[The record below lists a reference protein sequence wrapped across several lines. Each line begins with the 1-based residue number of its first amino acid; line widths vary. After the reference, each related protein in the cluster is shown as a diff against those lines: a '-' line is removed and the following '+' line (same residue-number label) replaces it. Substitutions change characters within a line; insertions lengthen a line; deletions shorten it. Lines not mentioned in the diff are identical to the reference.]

1 MREVHLITQGKGGV
15 GKSLVASFLAQY
27 LTASNKDTAVYCFD
41 TDPVNPTFSRYKA
54 LDVSIVNILNN
65 NNNIDSRNFDGL
77 IEKLVEEEG
86 IAVVDN
92 GAATFVPLMSYM
104 AENSVDAL
112 LADSEVE
119 LYIHSVIAGG
129 QAQNDCL
136 DGLFKT
142 VKGIK
147 ANVVVW
153 LNHHFGLIEESG
165 KAFADF
171 KFVKDHKE
179 KIIKV
184 IELHPRNPD
193 TFGKD
198 IQKMTS
204 LNLTFDEVGTHAEFT
219 MMPRQRLRQVKNDI
233 WGQLAQDE
241 LFTRTANQEQ

>member
-1 MREVHLITQGKGGV
+1 MKEVHLITQGKGGV
-15 GKSLVASFLAQY
+15 GKSLVASFIAQY
-27 LTASNKDTAVYCFD
+27 LRATNQDSSVHCFD

-54 LDVSIVNILNN
+54 LDVSVVNILNN

-77 IEKLVEEEG
+77 IEQLVETDG

-112 LADSEVE
+112 LADSGVE

-129 QAQNDCL
+129 QAQKDCL

-142 VKGIK
+142 VKSVQ
-147 ANVVVW
+147 AHVVVW
-153 LNHHFGLIEESG
+153 LNHHFGQIEESG
-165 KAFADF
+165 KSFSEF
-171 KFVKDHKE
+171 KFVKDHRD
-179 KIIKV
+179 KIIKTV
-184 IELHPRNPD
+184 ELYPRNPD

-198 IQKMTS
+198 IHKMTT
-204 LNLTFDEVGTHAEFT
+204 LNLTFDEIAKHPDFT
-219 MMPRQRLRQVKNDI
+219 MMPRQRLKQVRNDI

-241 LFTRTANQEQ
+241 LFSRAGNQE

>member
-1 MREVHLITQGKGGV
+1 MKEVHLITQGKGGV
-15 GKSLVASFLAQY
+15 GKSLVASFIAQY
-27 LTASNKDTAVYCFD
+27 LRATNQDTPVHCFD

-54 LDVSIVNILNN
+54 LDVSVVNILNN

-77 IEKLVEEEG
+77 IEQLVEAEG

-129 QAQNDCL
+129 QAQKDCL

-142 VKGIK
+142 VKGIQ
-147 ANVVVW
+147 AHVVVW
-153 LNHHFGLIEESG
+153 LNHHFGQIEESG
-165 KAFADF
+165 KSFSEF
-171 KFVKDHKE
+171 KFVKDHRD
-179 KIIKV
+179 KIIKTV
-184 IELHPRNPD
+184 ELHPRNPD

-204 LNLTFDEVGTHAEFT
+204 LNLTFDEIANHPDFT
-219 MMPRQRLRQVKNDI
+219 MMPRQRLKQVRNDI
-233 WGQLAQDE
+233 WGQLGQDE
-241 LFTRTANQEQ
+241 LFSRAGNQE